1 MAIDE
6 TWAREVAA
14 GTRQPTI
21 RLWEWAGPAVVIGR
35 FQSAQD
41 EVNLDIAKQLGF
53 DVVRRCTGGGAM
65 FIEPGNTSYL
75 FSVCAARFRSGRKH
89 RRILPAL

>member
-65 FIEPGNTSYL
+65 FIEPGSG
-75 FSVCAARFRSGRKH
+75 AAALP
-89 RRILPAL
+89 RRLRRRGAAPCDHGV